1 MRGFTLFEL
10 LIVIFIIG
18 TLSTLVVLKFRAPT
32 SEYTAQ
38 TYSQDLI
45 RYMQTTQEEAIMRT
59 RVLGIKFSKNDFQ
72 VYQLKNKNDNT
83 QEWVSLADQNKFW
96 KAQIIPSGM
105 NLSLQKIETGVD
117 LSQFVPL
124 NQPEILFLPGGEMTP
139 FNLYIEQ
146 EGDTSNHYII
156 QGDESGNLR
165 IRR

>member
-18 TLSTLVVLKFRAPT
+18 ILSTLVVLKFRAPNH
-32 SEYTAQ
+32 EYTAQ

-45 RYMQTTQEEAIMRT
+45 RYMQVTQEEAIMRT
-59 RVLGIKFSKNDFQ
+59 RVLGIKFSKNEYQ
-72 VYQLKNKNDNT
+72 VFQLKNKTDNT
-83 QEWVSLADQNKFW
+83 QEWIPLVDQNKFW
-96 KAQIIPSGM
+96 KAQIIPSGID
-105 NLSLQKIETGVD
+105 LSLQKIESGFD
-117 LSQFVPL
+117 LGKFMPL

-139 FNLYIEQ
+139 FNLYVKQ
-146 EGDTSNHYII
+146 EGNTSRQYII